1 MKKLTKTFLT
11 AISAMIIMLSAAAAL
26 NVWAQENTD
35 TQTSSSQQ
43 AEAESD
49 ESSENP
55 STGYSNAYTKA
66 LGIALAALSIGSIVK
81 SYKALGLDEE

>member
-11 AISAMIIMLSAAAAL
+11 AISAMIIMLSTAAAV
-26 NVWAQENTD
+26 NVWAQEENSA
-35 TQTSSSQQ
+35 QTSTSQQ
-43 AEAESD
+43 AEAETD

-55 STGYSNAYTKA
+55 STGSSNVYTKA
-66 LGIALAALSIGSIVK
+66 LGLALAALSIGAIIK

>member
-43 AEAESD
+43 AEAETD

-66 LGIALAALSIGSIVK
+66 LGLALAALSIGAIIK
-81 SYKALGLDEE
+81 SCKALGLDEA